1 MKATERL
8 LTVRRFYIYNEEKR
22 IMIKL
27 EKKKSCIIWILMTVI
42 CTFFVCMI
50 GSVSIEAK
58 TVTKDITI
66 GKGKTYAI
74 EQTFSGKATFK
85 TSNKKIAVV
94 KNGKIIGKSIG
105 KAKITI
111 KDKGNTYI
119 YKITVAKAY
128 LNQNEIVVNVGKT
141 VNLKIKGMKGK
152 VKWSSLNKKVAT
164 VKNGKVT
171 GKKTGKTVIQAKING
186 TILKCNVKVEKP
198 EISKKKVTI
207 ESGKTYIL
215 KVKGTSRKVVWTS
228 SNRNV
233 VTVKNGKITGKKP
246 GNTTV
251 IAKVNGS
258 VLKCNIRVTATK
270 KPHKDDTQNTEGTD
284 DKKPDNNDGVE
295 TNTPKLS
302 TTSITWKF
310 GDGDDGTYL
319 TLNNA
324 DCDDVIWN
332 TSDEKIVRVYP
343 EGNSAVIYN
352 NLKGGKAI
360 VTATYK
366 GKTYSCNVVSYSLYK
381 INISREEGTGFDYD
395 ESAKNMDELLN
406 TENFLGVSLDWT
418 WNRTDLVQK
427 KTTPDG
433 SYTHYIVEDSGTTEV
448 TGISKDGFTKAVVT
462 INSYGKYID
471 KKGTYDEKLTNEV
484 YNLLKTENTRN
495 TDISSSCY
503 SMPKDQLVF
512 LLSTADRWYNG
523 EISDRKRV
531 NLFRYTPFKDAMCSY
546 SMYGDREYM
555 FGDNSK
561 IIEIDNAKNA
571 SDVVKGINTYMGSQ
585 NWARL
590 LLYIK
595 VHTDLNKKYVYM
607 VTC

>member
-8 LTVRRFYIYNEEKR
+8 LTVRRFYIYNEEKS

-85 TSNKKIAVV
+85 TSNKKIAVI
-94 KNGKIIGKSIG
+94 KNGKIIGKAIG

-128 LNQNEIVVNVGKT
+128 LNQNEIIINVGKT

-198 EISKKKVTI
+198 ELSKKKVTI
-207 ESGKTYIL
+207 ESGKSYIL

-258 VLKCNIRVTATK
+258 VLKCNIRVIATK

-366 GKTYSCNVVSYSLYK
+366 GKTYSCNVVSYSLYRT
-381 INISREEGTGFDYD
+381 NISCEEGTGFDYD
-395 ESAKNMDELLN
+395 ESAKNMDELVN

-484 YNLLKTENTRN
+484 YNLLKTEETRN

>member
-1 MKATERL
+1 MFPL
-8 LTVRRFYIYNEEKR
+8 YTVAN
-22 IMIKL
+22 
-27 EKKKSCIIWILMTVI
+27 V
-42 CTFFVCMI
+42 
-50 GSVSIEAK
+50 SVEAK

-85 TSNKKIAVV
+85 TSNKKIAVI
-94 KNGKIIGKSIG
+94 KNGKIIGKAIG

-128 LNQNEIVVNVGKT
+128 LNQNEIIINVGKT

-198 EISKKKVTI
+198 ELSKKKVTI
-207 ESGKTYIL
+207 ESGKSYIL

-258 VLKCNIRVTATK
+258 VLKCNIRVIATK

-366 GKTYSCNVVSYSLYK
+366 GKTYSCNVVSYSLYRT
-381 INISREEGTGFDYD
+381 NISCEEGTGFDYD
-395 ESAKNMDELLN
+395 ESAKNMDELVN

-484 YNLLKTENTRN
+484 YNLLKTEETRN

>member
-1 MKATERL
+1 M
-8 LTVRRFYIYNEEKR
+8 RRFYIYNEEKS

>member
-1 MKATERL
+1 
-8 LTVRRFYIYNEEKR
+8 
-22 IMIKL
+22 MIKL

-85 TSNKKIAVV
+85 TSNKKIAVI
-94 KNGKIIGKSIG
+94 KNGKIIGKAIG

-128 LNQNEIVVNVGKT
+128 LNQNEIIVNVGKT

-164 VKNGKVT
+164 VKKGKVT

-258 VLKCNIRVTATK
+258 VLKCNIRVIATK

-366 GKTYSCNVVSYSLYK
+366 GKTYSCNVVSYSLYRT
-381 INISREEGTGFDYD
+381 NISCEEGTGFDYD

-484 YNLLKTENTRN
+484 YNLLKTEETRN

-531 NLFRYTPFKDAMCSY
+531 NLFRYTPFKDAICFY

>member
-1 MKATERL
+1 
-8 LTVRRFYIYNEEKR
+8 
-22 IMIKL
+22 MIKL

-366 GKTYSCNVVSYSLYK
+366 GKTYSCNVVSYSLYRT
-381 INISREEGTGFDYD
+381 NISCEEGTGFDYD

>member
-1 MKATERL
+1 
-8 LTVRRFYIYNEEKR
+8 
-22 IMIKL
+22 MIKL

-366 GKTYSCNVVSYSLYK
+366 GKKYSCNVVSYSLYK

>member
-50 GSVSIEAK
+50 GNVSVEAK

-85 TSNKKIAVV
+85 TSNKKIAVI

-128 LNQNEIVVNVGKT
+128 LNQNEIIVNVGKT

-198 EISKKKVTI
+198 ELSKKKVTI
-207 ESGKTYIL
+207 ESGKSYIL

-233 VTVKNGKITGKKP
+233 VTVKNGKITGKKQ

-258 VLKCNIRVTATK
+258 VLKCNIRVTAAK
-270 KPHKDDTQNTEGTD
+270 KPHKDDAQNTESTE
-284 DKKPDNNDGVE
+284 DKKPDNNDSIE
-295 TNTPKLS
+295 TKTPKLS

-332 TSDEKIVRVYP
+332 TSDEKIVRIYP

-381 INISREEGTGFDYD
+381 TNISREEG
-395 ESAKNMDELLN
+395 
-406 TENFLGVSLDWT
+406 
-418 WNRTDLVQK
+418 
-427 KTTPDG
+427 
-433 SYTHYIVEDSGTTEV
+433 
-448 TGISKDGFTKAVVT
+448 
-462 INSYGKYID
+462 
-471 KKGTYDEKLTNEV
+471 
-484 YNLLKTENTRN
+484 
-495 TDISSSCY
+495 
-503 SMPKDQLVF
+503 
-512 LLSTADRWYNG
+512 
-523 EISDRKRV
+523 KR
-531 NLFRYTPFKDAMCSY
+531 
-546 SMYGDREYM
+546 
-555 FGDNSK
+555 
-561 IIEIDNAKNA
+561 
-571 SDVVKGINTYMGSQ
+571 
-585 NWARL
+585 
-590 LLYIK
+590 
-595 VHTDLNKKYVYM
+595 
-607 VTC
+607 

>member
-1 MKATERL
+1 M
-8 LTVRRFYIYNEEKR
+8 
-22 IMIKL
+22 
-27 EKKKSCIIWILMTVI
+27 
-42 CTFFVCMI
+42 
-50 GSVSIEAK
+50 
-58 TVTKDITI
+58 
-66 GKGKTYAI
+66 
-74 EQTFSGKATFK
+74 
-85 TSNKKIAVV
+85 
-94 KNGKIIGKSIG
+94 
-105 KAKITI
+105 
-111 KDKGNTYI
+111 
-119 YKITVAKAY
+119 
-128 LNQNEIVVNVGKT
+128 
-141 VNLKIKGMKGK
+141 
-152 VKWSSLNKKVAT
+152 NKKVAT

-198 EISKKKVTI
+198 ELSKKKVTI
-207 ESGKTYIL
+207 ESGKSYIL

-233 VTVKNGKITGKKP
+233 VTVKNGKITGKKQ

-258 VLKCNIRVTATK
+258 VLKCNIRVTAAK
-270 KPHKDDTQNTEGTD
+270 KPHKDDAQNTESTE
-284 DKKPDNNDGVE
+284 DKKPDNNDSIE
-295 TNTPKLS
+295 TKTPKLS

-332 TSDEKIVRVYP
+332 TSDEKIVRIYP

-381 INISREEGTGFDYD
+381 TNISREEGTGFDYD
-395 ESAKNMDELLN
+395 ESAKNMDELVN

-448 TGISKDGFTKAVVT
+448 TGISKDGFTKAVIT

-484 YNLLKTENTRN
+484 FELLKTEETRN
-495 TDISSSCY
+495 TDKNSSFY
-503 SMPKDQLVF
+503 SMPNDQLEF
-512 LLSTADRWYNG
+512 LLFTADKWYKG

-531 NLFRYTPFKDAMCSY
+531 NLFRYTPFENAMCSY
-546 SMYGDREYM
+546 SPYGEREYM
-555 FGDNSK
+555 GGANSK
-561 IIEIDNAKNA
+561 VIEISGKNTAKE
-571 SDVVKGINTYMGSQ
+571 VVEEINNSMGDK
-585 NWARL
+585 NWSRPL
-590 LLYIK
+590 LFIK
-595 VHTDLNKKYVYM
+595 IHKDKEKIYVYL
-607 VTC
+607 VQG

>member
-1 MKATERL
+1 
-8 LTVRRFYIYNEEKR
+8 
-22 IMIKL
+22 
-27 EKKKSCIIWILMTVI
+27 
-42 CTFFVCMI
+42 
-50 GSVSIEAK
+50 
-58 TVTKDITI
+58 
-66 GKGKTYAI
+66 
-74 EQTFSGKATFK
+74 
-85 TSNKKIAVV
+85 
-94 KNGKIIGKSIG
+94 
-105 KAKITI
+105 
-111 KDKGNTYI
+111 
-119 YKITVAKAY
+119 
-128 LNQNEIVVNVGKT
+128 
-141 VNLKIKGMKGK
+141 MKGK

-555 FGDNSK
+555 GGDNSK

-571 SDVVKGINTYMGSQ
+571 SDVVKGINTYMESE
-585 NWARL
+585 NWARP

-607 VTC
+607 VTW

>member
-1 MKATERL
+1 
-8 LTVRRFYIYNEEKR
+8 
-22 IMIKL
+22 
-27 EKKKSCIIWILMTVI
+27 
-42 CTFFVCMI
+42 MI

>member
-1 MKATERL
+1 
-8 LTVRRFYIYNEEKR
+8 
-22 IMIKL
+22 
-27 EKKKSCIIWILMTVI
+27 MTVI

-85 TSNKKIAVV
+85 TSNKKIAVI
-94 KNGKIIGKSIG
+94 KNGKIIGKAIG

-111 KDKGNTYI
+111 RDKGNTYI
-119 YKITVAKAY
+119 YIITVAKAY
-128 LNQNEIVVNVGKT
+128 LNQNEIIINVGKT

-198 EISKKKVTI
+198 ELSKKKVTI
-207 ESGKTYIL
+207 ESGKSYIL

-258 VLKCNIRVTATK
+258 VLKCNIRVIATK

-332 TSDEKIVRVYP
+332 TSDEKIVRIYP

-366 GKTYSCNVVSYSLYK
+366 GKTYSCNVVSYSLYRT
-381 INISREEGTGFDYD
+381 NISCEEGTGFDYD
-395 ESAKNMDELLN
+395 ESAKNMDELVN

-484 YNLLKTENTRN
+484 YNLLKTEETRN
-495 TDISSSCY
+495 TDISSSFY

-531 NLFRYTPFKDAMCSY
+531 NLFRYTPFKDAICFY

-571 SDVVKGINTYMGSQ
+571 SDVVKGINTYMESE
-585 NWARL
+585 NWARP

-607 VTC
+607 VTW

>member
-1 MKATERL
+1 
-8 LTVRRFYIYNEEKR
+8 
-22 IMIKL
+22 
-27 EKKKSCIIWILMTVI
+27 MTVI

-141 VNLKIKGMKGK
+141 VNLKIIGMKGK

>member
-1 MKATERL
+1 
-8 LTVRRFYIYNEEKR
+8 
-22 IMIKL
+22 
-27 EKKKSCIIWILMTVI
+27 
-42 CTFFVCMI
+42 
-50 GSVSIEAK
+50 
-58 TVTKDITI
+58 
-66 GKGKTYAI
+66 
-74 EQTFSGKATFK
+74 
-85 TSNKKIAVV
+85 
-94 KNGKIIGKSIG
+94 
-105 KAKITI
+105 
-111 KDKGNTYI
+111 
-119 YKITVAKAY
+119 
-128 LNQNEIVVNVGKT
+128 
-141 VNLKIKGMKGK
+141 MKGK

-198 EISKKKVTI
+198 ELSKKKVTI

>member
-1 MKATERL
+1 
-8 LTVRRFYIYNEEKR
+8 
-22 IMIKL
+22 MIKL

-50 GSVSIEAK
+50 GNVSVEAK

-85 TSNKKIAVV
+85 TSNKKIAVI

-128 LNQNEIVVNVGKT
+128 LNQNEIIVNVGKT

-198 EISKKKVTI
+198 ELSKKKVTI
-207 ESGKTYIL
+207 ESGKSYIL

-233 VTVKNGKITGKKP
+233 VTVKNGKITGKKQ

-258 VLKCNIRVTATK
+258 VLKCNIRVTAAK
-270 KPHKDDTQNTEGTD
+270 KPHKDDAQNTESTE
-284 DKKPDNNDGVE
+284 DKKPDNNDSIE
-295 TNTPKLS
+295 TKTPKLS

-332 TSDEKIVRVYP
+332 TSDEKIVRIYP

-381 INISREEGTGFDYD
+381 TNISREEGTGFDYD
-395 ESAKNMDELLN
+395 ESAKNMDELVN

-448 TGISKDGFTKAVVT
+448 TGISKDGFTKAVIT

-484 YNLLKTENTRN
+484 FELLKTEETRN
-495 TDISSSCY
+495 TDKNSSFY
-503 SMPKDQLVF
+503 SMPNAQLEF
-512 LLSTADRWYNG
+512 LLFTADKWYKG

-531 NLFRYTPFKDAMCSY
+531 NLFRYTPFENAMCSY
-546 SMYGDREYM
+546 SPYGEREYM
-555 FGDNSK
+555 GGANSK
-561 IIEIDNAKNA
+561 VIEISGKNTAKE
-571 SDVVKGINTYMGSQ
+571 VVEEINNSMGDK
-585 NWARL
+585 NWSRPL
-590 LLYIK
+590 LFIK
-595 VHTDLNKKYVYM
+595 IHKDKEKIYVYL
-607 VTC
+607 VQG

>member
-1 MKATERL
+1 
-8 LTVRRFYIYNEEKR
+8 
-22 IMIKL
+22 MIKL

-523 EISDRKRV
+523 EISDRKRA

>member
-1 MKATERL
+1 
-8 LTVRRFYIYNEEKR
+8 
-22 IMIKL
+22 
-27 EKKKSCIIWILMTVI
+27 MTVI

-366 GKTYSCNVVSYSLYK
+366 GKTYSCNVVSYSLYRT
-381 INISREEGTGFDYD
+381 NISCEEGTGFDYD
-395 ESAKNMDELLN
+395 ESAKNMDELVN

>member
-1 MKATERL
+1 
-8 LTVRRFYIYNEEKR
+8 
-22 IMIKL
+22 MIKL

-119 YKITVAKAY
+119 YIITVAKAY

>member
-1 MKATERL
+1 
-8 LTVRRFYIYNEEKR
+8 
-22 IMIKL
+22 
-27 EKKKSCIIWILMTVI
+27 
-42 CTFFVCMI
+42 
-50 GSVSIEAK
+50 
-58 TVTKDITI
+58 
-66 GKGKTYAI
+66 
-74 EQTFSGKATFK
+74 
-85 TSNKKIAVV
+85 
-94 KNGKIIGKSIG
+94 
-105 KAKITI
+105 
-111 KDKGNTYI
+111 
-119 YKITVAKAY
+119 
-128 LNQNEIVVNVGKT
+128 
-141 VNLKIKGMKGK
+141 MKGK

-366 GKTYSCNVVSYSLYK
+366 GKTYSCNVVSYSLYRT
-381 INISREEGTGFDYD
+381 NISCEEGTGFDYD
-395 ESAKNMDELLN
+395 ESAKNMDELVN

-495 TDISSSCY
+495 TDISSSFY

-523 EISDRKRV
+523 EISDRKRM
-531 NLFRYTPFKDAMCSY
+531 NLFRYTPFKDAMCFY

-555 FGDNSK
+555 GGNNSK

-571 SDVVKGINTYMGSQ
+571 SDVVKGINTYMESE
-585 NWARL
+585 NWARP

-607 VTC
+607 VTW